1 MPQNRETGRAA
12 VAFARESFKRVAECL
27 GAEVLPG
34 ASNNAKWNGKR
45 INVKSARL
53 GNTQTGATLNNLAWA
68 DSIIAAIQENN
79 EYFGLY
85 EVTSDWFRDQMHPSR
100 QPYTMMVECAA
111 IRSSGTRIRFMSA
124 RAEEA

>member
-1 MPQNRETGRAA
+1 MPQNRKTGRAA
-12 VAFARESFKRVAECL
+12 VIFARENFQRVAECL
-27 GAEVLPG
+27 GADVLPG
-34 ASNNAKWNGKR
+34 ASNNANWNGKR

-53 GNTQTGATLNNLAWA
+53 GNTKIGATLNNLAWA

-85 EVTSDWFRDQMHPSR
+85 EVTSDWFRNQMRPSR

-111 IRSSGTRIRFMSA
+111 IRRYGTRVRFMSA

>member
-12 VAFARESFKRVAECL
+12 ARFGRESFERVVEHLQAEAVA
-27 GAEVLPG
+27 GR
-34 ASNNAKWNGKR
+34 SNNASWDGKR

-53 GNTQTGATLNNLAWA
+53 GNTKIGATLNNLAWA

-85 EVTSDWFRDQMHPSR
+85 EVTSDWFRAQMRPSR
-100 QPYTMMVECAA
+100 QPHTMMVECAQ
-111 IRSSGTRIRFMSA
+111 IERFGTRIGYMPA
-124 RAEEA
+124 RA